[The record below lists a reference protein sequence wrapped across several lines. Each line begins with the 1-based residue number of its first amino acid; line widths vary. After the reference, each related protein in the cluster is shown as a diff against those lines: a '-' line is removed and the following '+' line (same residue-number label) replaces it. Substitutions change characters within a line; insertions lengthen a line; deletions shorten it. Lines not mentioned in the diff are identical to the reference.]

1 MRATTEAVVKLFA
14 RAYRERGGFL
24 TVKRAAGNMIRAGF
38 FERHMAL
45 DHANNIHSIEQIPDE
60 TLCDHDG
67 RIEGDAIGI
76 CAKRRR
82 AQ

>member
-1 MRATTEAVVKLFA
+1 
-14 RAYRERGGFL
+14 
-24 TVKRAAGNMIRAGF
+24 MIRAGF